1 VRVQDVFDLA
11 AWIARDEPAGLT
23 RERIDE
29 ILAGGQAVDITLTKP
44 IPVYFAYVTAWA
56 EPGGRVEFR
65 PDIYGRDGLREL
77 SSDRERDPD
86 GPPPPVQT
94 LTP

>member
-1 VRVQDVFDLA
+1 VDVT
-11 AWIARDEPAGLT
+11 LT
-23 RERIDE
+23 R
-29 ILAGGQAVDITLTKP
+29 P

-56 EPGGRVEFR
+56 EPNGRVEFR

-86 GPPPPVQT
+86 APAPVQT